1 MQSKEH
7 KLGELLANSVED
19 HFFNPAA
26 LGRYLAE
33 QPVYTVDRVIEVV
46 AWIIEKQA
54 ERYRREV
61 ANNGTISEG
70 LIIANMLDKV
80 IDKIK
85 ISNDL
90 KHVQLPITPKER
102 GEFIKDLPEIQEQNY
117 RYSWLHETNNGSNAN
132 INVTPTL

>member
-1 MQSKEH
+1 MKTKEQQI
-7 KLGELLANSVED
+7 GELLANSVED

-33 QPVYTVDRVIEVV
+33 QPTYTIDRVMEVV
-46 AWIIEKQA
+46 AWIVEKQA

-61 ANNGTISEG
+61 ANNGTVCEG

-85 ISNDL
+85 VSNDL
-90 KHVQLPITPKER
+90 KSVQLPITPKER
-102 GEFIKDLPEIQEQNY
+102 GEFIKSLPETKEKNY
-117 RYSWLHETNNGSNAN
+117 RYSWLHQTNDTNR
-132 INVTPTL
+132 VTIEHPFI